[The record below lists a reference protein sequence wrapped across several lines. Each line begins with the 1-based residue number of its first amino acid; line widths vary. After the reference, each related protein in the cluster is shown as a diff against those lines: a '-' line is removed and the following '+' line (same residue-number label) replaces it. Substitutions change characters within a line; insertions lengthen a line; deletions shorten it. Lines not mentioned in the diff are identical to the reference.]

1 MQDSHNG
8 RANKLLMPNAHV
20 RVILPLRFLLLLDQH
35 IPEALRRKV
44 KEVSRCGPSVAPGL
58 WGKYSIIIQLPS
70 SCLYRDMEYS
80 SNFTPHSVLL

>member
-8 RANKLLMPNAHV
+8 RANKLHMPNAHV
-20 RVILPLRFLLLLDQH
+20 WVILPLRFSLLLDQH
-35 IPEALRRKV
+35 RLEVLGRKV

-70 SCLYRDMEYS
+70 SCLYREIEYS